1 MVQIHWGGGTPSYLT
16 PEQIADLMEHTRA
29 VFRVSPTAEISL
41 EADPRDLTADR
52 IAGAAAAGFNR
63 ISYGVQDV
71 DPVVHEAIHRVQP
84 THLVEQAVRWAR
96 DHGFQSINLDLV
108 YGLPHQSAQTFEQT
122 IDTVFRL
129 DPDRVALFSYAH
141 VPSMN
146 AHVPSMKK
154 HQRLIDTDALP
165 APDEKL
171 RTFKMATERLTGD
184 GGYRFIGMDPFARPD
199 DELRFALDDGTLH
212 RNVHGDSTCAGAD
225 VVAFGVSGISQLDGA
240 YVQNL
245 KGPAYYDRIDV
256 GELAIY
262 RGVQVSGEDRLR
274 RHVIMAVMYHGGD
287 VQRARP
293 EARRR
298 RPIRHR
304 VRCAFC
310 RRTPYS
316 RTHGRGRLRSLH
328 RRRDHGRPVRTP
340 FHPERGDGVRRLP
353 WRLQG
358 PQSTPKR
365 CRAFNFR
372 MSIERLKRSGTSL
385 YTASRSRRSQ
395 MMESF

>member
-1 MVQIHWGGGTPSYLT
+1 VAQIHWGGGTPSYLT

-96 DHGFQSINLDLV
+96 DHDFQSINLDLV

-129 DPDRVALFSYAH
+129 DSDRVALFSYAH
-141 VPSMN
+141 VSSMN

-184 GGYRFIGMDPFARPD
+184 GGYRFIGMDSSGWTPLPGRTTSSVSHSTTERSTTTSTAIRPAR
-199 DELRFALDDGTLH
+199 
-212 RNVHGDSTCAGAD
+212 
-225 VVAFGVSGISQLDGA
+225 
-240 YVQNL
+240 
-245 KGPAYYDRIDV
+245 GPTWWH
-256 GELAIY
+256 L
-262 RGVQVSGEDRLR
+262 
-274 RHVIMAVMYHGGD
+274 
-287 VQRARP
+287 
-293 EARRR
+293 
-298 RPIRHR
+298 
-304 VRCAFC
+304 
-310 RRTPYS
+310 
-316 RTHGRGRLRSLH
+316 
-328 RRRDHGRPVRTP
+328 
-340 FHPERGDGVRRLP
+340 
-353 WRLQG
+353 
-358 PQSTPKR
+358 
-365 CRAFNFR
+365 
-372 MSIERLKRSGTSL
+372 
-385 YTASRSRRSQ
+385 ASRGSAS
-395 MMESF
+395 